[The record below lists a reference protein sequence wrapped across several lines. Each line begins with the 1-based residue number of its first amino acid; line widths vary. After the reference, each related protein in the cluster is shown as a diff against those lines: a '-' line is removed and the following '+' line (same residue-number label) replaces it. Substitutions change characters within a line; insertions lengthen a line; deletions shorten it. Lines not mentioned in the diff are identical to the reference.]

1 MLNSLIFLLGASPTQ
16 QHNANSTVPHA
27 NHASNKRKVTVD
39 DVFNIKDEEAE
50 AKKKRKL
57 ILLDDNQEEG
67 RKTPNSVSQ
76 MTMEEKRKHIKNLIE
91 KIPTDK
97 NELFAYNLD
106 WSVVDK
112 VRTKN
117 SLNLLHVSEMPTSTD
132 YP

>member
-1 MLNSLIFLLGASPTQ
+1 MVSLNNSVLGASPTQ
-16 QHNANSTVPHA
+16 QHNANSAVPHT
-27 NHASNKRKVTVD
+27 NHSSSKRKVTVD

-67 RKTPNSVSQ
+67 PRTPNSVSQ

-97 NELFAYNLD
+97 IELFAYNLD

-112 VRTKN
+112 VRTK
-117 SLNLLHVSEMPTSTD
+117 M
-132 YP
+132 